1 MSLEDA
7 ILHVMHRRHF
17 LVLSSAPLVSAA
29 GAQTPL
35 RAAVIG
41 HTGRGDYGHGM
52 EKIFTGREGVQ
63 LVALADADDAG
74 RAKMAAALGG
84 VNAYADYRAM
94 LTMEKPDLV
103 SVGMRHSDQH
113 REVILA
119 AIQSGAHVYAEK
131 PVTRTPA
138 EADELLAAAT
148 AKSRRVAVAHTQR
161 QLPHIRRLRD
171 AVLHEG
177 LLGELRELRAYGKQ
191 DQRAGGED
199 LMVLGSHLMDLLR
212 LFAGDPLWCSARV
225 LAGGRDITR
234 ADARLVKDNVGLVA
248 GDEVFAGFAF
258 PNGIN
263 ATFTSTQKLRETTG
277 GWGLEIHGSKGVARI
292 HSDLAPNVFL
302 RRTEVK
308 GNVRTHTWEPF
319 DPATVKV
326 EDKFP
331 LDPVGDWLHAIAMG
345 REPECSLQNAA
356 WAVEMVLAVYASAL
370 SGQRAV
376 FPLRE
381 RGHPLEKA

>member
-1 MSLEDA
+1 MWG
-7 ILHVMHRRHF
+7 VMNRRHF
-17 LVLSSAPLVSAA
+17 LALSSATLVSAA
-29 GAQTPL
+29 DAKAPL

-52 EKIFTGREGVQ
+52 EKIFENRPGVQ

-84 VNAYADYRAM
+84 VKAFADYREM
-94 LTMEKPDLV
+94 LTQEKPDLV

-113 REVILA
+113 RDVILA

-131 PVTRTPA
+131 PITRTPG
-138 EADELLAAAT
+138 EADELLAAAA
-148 AKSRRVAVAHTQR
+148 AKNRKVAVAHTQR
-161 QLPHIRRLRD
+161 QMQYIRRLRD
-171 AVLHEG
+171 AVLQEG
-177 LLGELRELRAYGKQ
+177 LLGDLKELRAFGKQ

-212 LFAGDPLWCSARV
+212 MFAGDPVWCSARV

-248 GDEVFAGFAF
+248 GDEIFATYAF
-258 PNGIN
+258 PDGVN
-263 ATFTSTQKLRETTG
+263 ATFTSSQKLRETTG
-277 GWGLEIHGSKGVARI
+277 GWGLELYGSRGAARI
-292 HSDLAPNVFL
+292 ISDLAPNVFL
-302 RRTEVK
+302 RRTEMK

-326 EDKFP
+326 EDKHP
-331 LDPVGDWLHAIAMG
+331 LDPVGDWLDAIAAN
-345 REPECSLQNAA
+345 REPECSLKNAA
-356 WAVEMVLAVYASAL
+356 WAVEMVCAVYASAL
-370 SGQRAV
+370 SGQRAAL
-376 FPLRE
+376 PLKE

>member
-1 MSLEDA
+1 MWG
-7 ILHVMHRRHF
+7 VMNRRHF
-17 LVLSSAPLVSAA
+17 LALSSATLVSAA
-29 GAQTPL
+29 DAKAPL

-52 EKIFTGREGVQ
+52 EKIFENRPGVQ

-84 VNAYADYRAM
+84 VKAFADYREM
-94 LTMEKPDLV
+94 LTQEKPDLV

-113 REVILA
+113 RDVILA

-131 PVTRTPA
+131 PITRTPG
-138 EADELLAAAT
+138 EADELLAAAA
-148 AKSRRVAVAHTQR
+148 AKNRKVAVAHTQR
-161 QLPHIRRLRD
+161 QMQYIRRLRD
-171 AVLHEG
+171 AVLQEG
-177 LLGELRELRAYGKQ
+177 LLGDLKELRAFGKQ

-212 LFAGDPLWCSARV
+212 MFAGDPVWCSARV

-248 GDEVFAGFAF
+248 GDEIFATYAF
-258 PNGIN
+258 PDGVN
-263 ATFTSTQKLRETTG
+263 ATFTSSQKLRETTG
-277 GWGLEIHGSKGVARI
+277 GWGLELYGSKGAARI
-292 HSDLAPNVFL
+292 ISDLAPNVFL
-302 RRTEVK
+302 RRTEMK

-326 EDKFP
+326 EDKHP
-331 LDPVGDWLHAIAMG
+331 LDPVGDWLDAIAAN
-345 REPECSLQNAA
+345 REPECSLKNAA
-356 WAVEMVLAVYASAL
+356 WAVEMVCAVYASAL
-370 SGQRAV
+370 SGQRAA
-376 FPLRE
+376 FPLKE